1 MKRKILCLLAFVL
14 MLFAILAIGVCAEE
28 ANESITPEDVFEFKG
43 YSMEE
48 ASGDACFGFTLN
60 HAAREAYEKQLGKQ
74 IQIGFVIVAYD
85 KLNGQAPLDENGK
98 PIELENGSVFVQSLN
113 GYKNTSYSFKLLDFS
128 GEIASRKY
136 VISPYLY
143 DGANAYYY
151 EGGKISETV
160 SGVSYN
166 DIVALSNTHTHTEVT
181 IAGKAATCTEA
192 GLTDGKKCSVCDE
205 ITVAQQVINALGHT
219 EETVAGK
226 AATCTEAGLTDGKK
240 CSVCGEITVEQQVI
254 NALGHTEETVAGKAA
269 TCTEAGLTDGKKCS
283 VCGEITVAQQ
293 VINALGHTEKTI
305 AGKAATCTEAGLTD
319 GKKCSVCG
327 EITVAQQ
334 VINALGHD
342 IETVV
347 SKAPTCTESGLTDG
361 KYCAVC
367 GEIFEAQATIA
378 PLGHTEEI
386 LKGYASTCTENGK
399 TDGKYCTVCGEV
411 TVAQVSLDKLNHAI
425 VITPSVAPTCQSEGA
440 TEKRECKNCGLV
452 TLESQVIE
460 KTDHTV
466 VIDKAV
472 EPNCSE
478 TGLTEGSHCSVCQTV
493 IVAQTVIEATG
504 EHVFAEFAEVTKA
517 PTASADGSG
526 TISCTKCSYS
536 ESITL
541 NKLTYE
547 KLTSDDIY
555 SIETDEYN
563 PAYVNRWKVVDGNKE
578 VTNVWASGNDWFGN
592 VGDVL
597 VITLDQEIYL
607 SKLSI
612 YVGGNYT
619 FATVRVKDAT
629 GQTVKS
635 ISVGANECA
644 YGGTPT
650 EKVLFSN
657 INIKAYTIEIEINE
671 LKWDSALTFKVGEIE
686 IYGAPIDTRIEHTHN
701 YREFIEAGKA
711 ANCQETGYD
720 IYKCF
725 CGKQSEVTT
734 PRTDHAYDTLIEVT
748 EGNCMTTGTEV
759 YRCFCGATKT
769 EVTPTTGHIF
779 EKLVGNSVEPTL
791 ESTGLASYKCLTC
804 SLTEEKTL
812 AMLPIEEINY
822 LRVDKIENGKVVLKL
837 NLYEHSP
844 NFEVRYSTSEI
855 TSENY
860 YNAEVIDAKIEGDG
874 LVTITIELDAS
885 LKNCYYV
892 AVMPYIGENRGEIAT
907 VRLGGNMEIPVD
919 YNRIY
924 HGEVLNS
931 FNAMFDGDINTKL
944 GTIFTDK
951 NDTVIY
957 GSLLRPIVDL
967 EYMHYISRVQI
978 FYSEAGKQV
987 TVRWSDTPV
996 DFMAEDS
1003 AWDGVKTITATS
1015 GWNEIEINAAIRY
1028 FQVVFTDGEAPC
1040 EVEAYGFQCGEGSEI
1055 ATYRRSA
1062 PKLGDFLGM
1071 CGFVAGGGGN
1081 TPIDSVICTNVLRE
1095 YHNFHWSYTASEYGQ
1110 KASLF
1115 VNPRWMGDF
1124 DSEYRNYKAAG
1135 INVIPCVQWNITTGI
1150 SYKVDENGLPIRD
1163 ENGELVKTS
1172 FWERF
1177 DPNTYFVY
1185 ADNMFAFSARYG
1197 RNNTAELLAIAELHC
1212 ADTPSVGQG
1221 TVEWIEMGNEPDGS
1235 WNGIHNYLS
1244 AYMLAAA
1251 TSAAYD
1257 GHCSTIPTPSEG
1269 GYHLGGKNADSTMKF
1284 ALAGVA
1290 GVSNEYINALVY
1302 WMQANRQDG
1311 QVAFD
1316 AFNVHHYMTKEI
1328 VLPNGSEAYVGISPE
1343 EAKID
1348 EVLSN
1353 LVAMRDKYYP
1363 EKEVWITEFGW
1374 DTNQSYSTPTSSH
1387 AYGEYT
1393 GRQVQA
1399 MWLTRSYLIFSACG
1413 IDKADMYMCE
1423 DAGIEATA
1431 TGKYGTCGV
1440 IAYEMDENGNT
1451 IEVKKDSYYY
1461 LYTLKNAL
1469 GAYTFDSEIE
1479 AYDENVMIYKFVSED
1494 GGEAYAVWCKTS
1506 DGTKAYNYQLRID
1519 SESATVIEAVYGD
1532 IDGVK
1537 TETVADEYG
1546 YVSVDVSENP
1556 IYVIVD

>member
-60 HAAREAYEKQLGKQ
+60 HAAKEAYEKQLGKQ

-166 DIVALSNTHTHTEVT
+166 DIVALSNTHTHTE
-181 IAGKAATCTEA
+181 
-192 GLTDGKKCSVCDE
+192 
-205 ITVAQQVINALGHT
+205 
-219 EETVAGK
+219 ETVAGK

-254 NALGHTEETVAGKAA
+254 GALGHTEETV
-269 TCTEAGLTDGKKCS
+269 
-283 VCGEITVAQQ
+283 
-293 VINALGHTEKTI
+293 

-493 IVAQTVIEATG
+493 IIAQTVIEATG
-504 EHVFAEFAEVTKA
+504 EHVFAEFATVTKA

-555 SIETDEYN
+555 SIETGEYN
-563 PAYVNRWKVVDGNKE
+563 PAYVNRWKVVDGSIATAGLWSPGSE
-578 VTNVWASGNDWFGN
+578 WFGN
-592 VGDVL
+592 KGDIL
-597 VITLDQEIYL
+597 TITLDSEMTV
-607 SKLSI
+607 SKFVM
-612 YVGGNYT
+612 YRTGNSTY
-619 FATVRVKDAT
+619 ATVRFKDAAGNLT
-629 GQTVKS
+629 Y
-635 ISVGANECA
+635 SVTDCANGGDV
-644 YGGTPT
+644 YGGNAQAKTF
-650 EKVLFSN
+650 FSD
-657 INIKAYTIEIEINE
+657 KSYKCYTIEIEITG
-671 LKWDSALTFKVGEIE
+671 LKWESAMTYKIAEIE
-686 IYGAPIDTRIEHTHN
+686 IYGAPIDTRIPHTHVC
-701 YREFIEAGKA
+701 REFIETSKIAS
-711 ANCQETGYD
+711 CQTTGIEVYE
-720 IYKCF
+720 CF
-725 CGKQSEVTT
+725 CGASVEVET
-734 PRTDHAYDTLIEVT
+734 PKTDHAYDTLIEVT

-804 SLTEEKTL
+804 SLTEERVL

-837 NLYEHSP
+837 NLYENSP
-844 NFEVRYSTSEI
+844 NFEVRYSTGEI

-860 YNAEVIDAKIEGDG
+860 YNAEVIDAKIEGEG

-885 LKNCYYV
+885 LENCYYV
-892 AVMPYIGENRGEIAT
+892 AVMPYLGENRGEIAT
-907 VRLGGNMEIPVD
+907 VRLGGDMEIPVD

-931 FNAMFDGDINTKL
+931 FNALFDGDINTKL
-944 GTIFTDK
+944 GTIFA
-951 NDTVIY
+951 NSGDTAELY

-967 EYMHYISRVQI
+967 EYKHYISRVQL

-987 TVRWSDTPV
+987 TVRWSETPV

-1015 GWNEIEINAAIRY
+1015 GWNEIEINATIRY

-1040 EVEAYGFQCGEGSEI
+1040 EVEVYGFQCGEGSEI

-1062 PKLGDFLGM
+1062 AKLGDFLGM

-1257 GHCSTIPTPSEG
+1257 GHCATIPTPSEG

-1311 QVAFD
+1311 QIAFD

-1440 IAYEMDENGNT
+1440 IAYEVDENGNT

-1479 AYDENVMIYKFVSED
+1479 AYDENVMIYKFTTED

-1506 DGTKAYNYQLRID
+1506 DGTKAYDYQLRID

-1546 YVSVDVSENP
+1546 YISVDVSENP

>member
-1 MKRKILCLLAFVL
+1 MLV
-14 MLFAILAIGVCAEE
+14 LFAILAIGICASES
-28 ANESITPEDVFEFKG
+28 NESTAPDEVFLFKG
-43 YSMEE
+43 YSVD
-48 ASGDACFGFTLN
+48 GDGNACISFTLN
-60 HAAREAYEKQLGKQ
+60 RDEKGAYEN
-74 IQIGFVIVAYD
+74 QIGKEVNIGVVIAALD
-85 KLNGQAPLDENGK
+85 SLNGNTPIDENGN
-98 PIELENGSVFVQSLN
+98 PIELEGGKIFTKSLDGLASN
-113 GYKNTSYSFKLLDFS
+113 SFSYKLVNFS
-128 GEIASRKY
+128 GELAARKF
-136 VISPYLY
+136 VISPYLF
-143 DGANAYYY
+143 DGESVFYY
-151 EGGKISETV
+151 ENGEISESV
-160 SGVSYN
+160 SGVSYEE
-166 DIVALSNTHTHTEVT
+166 ILALSNEHEHTEKAVD
-181 IAGKAATCTEA
+181 GKAPTCTEA
-192 GLTDGKKCSVCDE
+192 GLTDGVYCSRCGEVLVEQTE
-205 ITVAQQVINALGHT
+205 IPPLGHT
-219 EETVAGK
+219 EETV
-226 AATCTEAGLTDGKK
+226 DGK
-240 CSVCGEITVEQQVI
+240 
-254 NALGHTEETVAGKAA
+254 NA
-269 TCTEAGLTDGKKCS
+269 
-283 VCGEITVAQQ
+283 
-293 VINALGHTEKTI
+293 
-305 AGKAATCTEAGLTD
+305 
-319 GKKCSVCG
+319 
-327 EITVAQQ
+327 
-334 VINALGHD
+334 
-342 IETVV
+342 
-347 SKAPTCTESGLTDG
+347 TCTESGLTDG
-361 KYCAVC
+361 VYCSRCDEVLVEQEVIEATGHTKGEAVIENNVSADCENAGSYDEVFYCTVCTVEISRNKVSTPALGHKEATVEGKAATCTESGLTDGVICSVC
-367 GEIFEAQATIA
+367 GEILVAQQETDA
-378 PLGHTEEI
+378 LGHTEEI

-399 TDGKYCTVCGEV
+399 TDGKYCTACGEV

-425 VITPSVAPTCQSEGA
+425 VITPAVLPTCQSEGA

-478 TGLTEGSHCSVCQTV
+478 NGLTEGSHCSVCLAVIVPQTV
-493 IVAQTVIEATG
+493 IPATG
-504 EHVFAEFAEVTKA
+504 EHVFEEFAKVTKA
-517 PTASADGSG
+517 PTTSATGTG
-526 TISCTKCSYS
+526 TIACTKCSYK
-536 ESITL
+536 ESITFD
-541 NKLTYE
+541 KLVSSKITA
-547 KLTSDDIY
+547 SSIY
-555 SIETDEYN
+555 SIESNEYN
-563 PAYVNRWKVVDGNKE
+563 PGYVNRWKVVDGD
-578 VTNVWASGNDWFGN
+578 TITSGYYSAGNDWFGN

-597 VITLDQEIYL
+597 TVTLNQEMYL
-607 SKLSI
+607 NNMVI
-612 YVGGNYT
+612 YVAGNYT
-619 FATVRVKDAT
+619 YANVTVKDAAGNVT
-629 GQTVKS
+629 FQKKS
-635 ISVGANECA
+635 VLANGGAE
-644 YGGTPT
+644 YGGAT
-650 EKVLFSN
+650 LAISLLSN
-657 INIKAYTIEIEINE
+657 ANVKAYTVEIEITA
-671 LKWDSALTFKVGEIE
+671 LKWNDPKTFKVSEIE
-686 IYGAPIDTRIEHTHN
+686 MHGAPVDSRIEHTHVN
-701 YREFIEAGKA
+701 REFIEVGKA
-711 ANCQETGYD
+711 ASCQETGYEVWE
-720 IYKCF
+720 CF
-725 CGKQSEVTT
+725 CGKQNEVFL
-734 PRTDHAYDTLIEVT
+734 PITDHAYDTLIEST
-748 EGNCMTTGTEV
+748 IGNCVTNGVEV
-759 YRCFCGATKT
+759 YQCFCGATKT
-769 EVTPTTGHIF
+769 YETEKTGHIF
-779 EKLVGNSVEPTL
+779 EKLVGYSVEPTL
-791 ESTGLASYKCLTC
+791 ESTGKASYKCLTC
-804 SLTEEKTL
+804 SLTEERTL
-812 AMLPIEEINY
+812 AMLSLEEINY

-855 TSENY
+855 TSQNY
-860 YNAEVIDAKIEGDG
+860 YNATVINADISGEG

-885 LKNCYYV
+885 LENCYYI
-892 AVMPYIGENRGEIAT
+892 AVMPYVGENRGEIAT
-907 VRLGGNMEIPVD
+907 VRLGGDMEIPVD

-931 FNAMFDGDINTKL
+931 FNDMFDGDINTKL
-944 GTIFTDK
+944 STIFTDK

-967 EYMHYISRVQI
+967 EYMHYISRVQL

-1015 GWNEIEINAAIRY
+1015 GWNEIEIDAQIRY

-1062 PKLGDFLGM
+1062 AKLGDFLGM

-1095 YHNFHWSYTASEYGQ
+1095 YHNFHWSYTASEYGR
-1110 KASLF
+1110 KSSLF

-1124 DSEYRNYKAAG
+1124 DAQYRNYKAAG

-1257 GHCSTIPTPSEG
+1257 GHCATIPTPSEG

-1316 AFNVHHYMTKEI
+1316 AFNVHHYMTKQI
-1328 VLPNGSEAYVGISPE
+1328 VLPNGSSAYVGISPE

-1423 DAGIEATA
+1423 DAGVEAESA
-1431 TGKYGTCGV
+1431 GKYGTCGV
-1440 IAYEMDENGNT
+1440 IAYERDENGNT

-1469 GAYTFDSEIE
+1469 GEYTFDSEIE
-1479 AYDENVMIYKFVSED
+1479 AYDENVMIYKFTTED

-1506 DGTKAYNYQLRID
+1506 DGTKVENYQLRIG
-1519 SESATVIEAVYGD
+1519 SEGATVIEAVYGD

-1537 TETVADEYG
+1537 TETIADEYG

>member
-1 MKRKILCLLAFVL
+1 MKRKILCSFAFVL
-14 MLFAILAIGVCAEE
+14 MLFAIFAIGAFASE
-28 ANESITPEDVFEFKG
+28 ADENVAPNELFVFKG
-43 YSMEE
+43 YSLDE
-48 ASGDACFGFTLN
+48 SGNACFGFTLN
-60 HAAREAYEKQLGKQ
+60 HEVKELYEIKLGKGTD
-74 IQIGFVIVAYD
+74 IGIVIALYED
-85 KLNGQAPLDENGK
+85 GKAPIDENGK
-98 PIELENGSVFVQSLN
+98 PNGNAFIQSLN
-113 GYKNTSYSFKLLDFS
+113 DYKNTSYSFKLVNFS
-128 GEIASRKY
+128 GEAATRKY

-143 DGANAYYY
+143 DGESVYYY
-151 EGGKISETV
+151 ASGEVSETV
-160 SGVSYN
+160 SGISYEE
-166 DIVALSNTHTHTEVT
+166 IASMLSHTHTE
-181 IAGKAATCTEA
+181 KA
-192 GLTDGKKCSVCDE
+192 LDG
-205 ITVAQQVINALGHT
+205 
-219 EETVAGK
+219 
-226 AATCTEAGLTDGKK
+226 
-240 CSVCGEITVEQQVI
+240 
-254 NALGHTEETVAGKAA
+254 
-269 TCTEAGLTDGKKCS
+269 
-283 VCGEITVAQQ
+283 
-293 VINALGHTEKTI
+293 
-305 AGKAATCTEAGLTD
+305 
-319 GKKCSVCG
+319 
-327 EITVAQQ
+327 
-334 VINALGHD
+334 
-342 IETVV
+342 
-347 SKAPTCTESGLTDG
+347 KAPTCTEAGITDGIYCSVCGEVLVEQTEIPPLGHKEAIDASVAPSCTSSGLTEG
-361 KYCAVC
+361 KHCSVC
-367 GEIFEAQATIA
+367 GEVLVEQEVIEA
-378 PLGHTEEI
+378 LGHTEEI
-386 LKGYASTCTENGK
+386 LKGYASTCTENGL
-399 TDGKYCTVCGEV
+399 TDGKYCTACGEV

-460 KTDHTV
+460 KTDHTP

-472 EPNCSE
+472 EPNCSD

-493 IVAQTVIEATG
+493 IVAQEVIESTG
-504 EHVFAEFAEVTKA
+504 DHIFEEFAAVTKA
-517 PTASADGSG
+517 PTTSEAGNG
-526 TISCTKCSYS
+526 TISCTKCSYK
-536 ESITL
+536 ENITFD
-541 NKLTYE
+541 KLVSS
-547 KLTSDDIY
+547 KLSKDDIY
-555 SIETDEYN
+555 SIVTGEYN
-563 PAYVNRWKVVDGNKE
+563 PAATNVWKVVDGDTRTTGIYT
-578 VTNVWASGNDWFGN
+578 VGNDWFGN

-597 VITLDQEIYL
+597 TITLNQEMYLNKLVIYTA
-607 SKLSI
+607 
-612 YVGGNYT
+612 GNYT
-619 FATVRVKDAT
+619 FANVRIKDAAGNIT
-629 GQTVKS
+629 KTC
-635 ISVGANECA
+635 SVGANQAFES
-644 YGGTPT
+644 GGYAQAQS
-650 EKVLFSN
+650 LFSD
-657 INIKAYTIEIEINE
+657 KSCRCYTIEIEITS
-671 LKWDSALTFKVGEIE
+671 LKWDSAKTFKVSELE
-686 IYGAPIDTRIEHTHN
+686 MTATPIDTRIEHTHN
-701 YREFIEAGKA
+701 YREFIEAGKT
-711 ANCQETGYD
+711 ANCQEVGYD
-720 IYKCF
+720 IYECF
-725 CGKQSEVTT
+725 CGKVGEVSL
-734 PRTDHAYDTLIEVT
+734 PKTDHAYDTLIEAT
-748 EGNCMTTGTEV
+748 IGNCVTNGIEV
-759 YRCFCGATKT
+759 YRCFCGATST
-769 EVTPTTGHIF
+769 VETPKTGHIF
-779 EKLVGNSVEPTL
+779 EKLVGYTVEPTL

-804 SLTEEKTL
+804 SLTEERVL

-822 LRVDKIENGKVVLKL
+822 LRVDKIENGKVILKL
-837 NLYEHSP
+837 NLYEDSP
-844 NFEVRYSTSEI
+844 NFEVRYSTGEI
-855 TSENY
+855 TSQNY
-860 YNAEVIDAKIEGDG
+860 YNATEIDAKIEGEG

-885 LKNCYYV
+885 LENCYYI

-907 VRLGGNMEIPVD
+907 VRLGGDMELPVD
-919 YNRIY
+919 SNRVY

-931 FNAMFDGDINTKL
+931 FNALFDGDINTKL

-967 EYMHYISRVQI
+967 EYKHYVSRVQL
-978 FYSEAGKQV
+978 FYAEAGKQV
-987 TVRWSDTPV
+987 TVRWSETPV

-1015 GWNEIEINAAIRY
+1015 GWNEIEIGAQIRY
-1028 FQVVFTDGEAPC
+1028 YQIVFTDGDSPY
-1040 EVEAYGFQCGEGSEI
+1040 EVKAYGFQCGEGSEI

-1081 TPIDSVICTNVLRE
+1081 TPIDSVICTGVLRE
-1095 YHNFHWSYTASEYGQ
+1095 YHNFGWSYTVEKYGD
-1110 KASLF
+1110 KATFLEGS
-1115 VNPRWMGDF
+1115 WMCNF
-1124 DSEYRNYKAAG
+1124 DAQYRNYKAAG

-1150 SYKVDENGLPIRD
+1150 SYKVDENGLPIYD
-1163 ENGELVKTS
+1163 NEGALVKAS

-1197 RNNTAELLAIAELHC
+1197 RNNTAELLAIAQLHC
-1212 ADTPSVGQG
+1212 SDTPSVGQG

-1257 GHCSTIPTPSEG
+1257 GHCATIPTPSEG

-1311 QVAFD
+1311 QAAFD
-1316 AFNVHHYMTKEI
+1316 AFNVHHYMTKQI
-1328 VLPNGSEAYVGISPE
+1328 VLPNGQKAYVGISPE

-1353 LVAMRDKYYP
+1353 LVEMRDKYYP

-1374 DTNQSYSTPTSSH
+1374 DTNQSYSTETSAH

-1423 DAGIEATA
+1423 DAGIEAESA
-1431 TGKYGTCGV
+1431 GKYGTCGV
-1440 IAYEMDENGNT
+1440 IAYEKDESGNT

-1479 AYDENVMIYKFVSED
+1479 AYDENVMIYKFTTED

-1506 DGTKAYNYQLRID
+1506 DGTKVENYQLRID
-1519 SESATVIEAVYGD
+1519 SERATVIEAVYGD

-1537 TETVADEYG
+1537 TETIADEYG

>member
-1 MKRKILCLLAFVL
+1 MKRKILCSFAFVL
-14 MLFAILAIGVCAEE
+14 MLFAILTIGAFASE
-28 ANESITPEDVFEFKG
+28 ADENGAPNELFVFKG
-43 YSMEE
+43 YSLDK
-48 ASGDACFGFTLN
+48 SGNACFGFTLN
-60 HAAREAYEKQLGKQ
+60 HEVKESYEIRLGKGTD
-74 IQIGFVIVAYD
+74 IGIVIALYED
-85 KLNGQAPLDENGK
+85 GKAPIDESGK
-98 PIELENGSVFVQSLN
+98 PSGNAFVQSLN
-113 GYKNTSYSFKLLDFS
+113 DYKNTSYSFKLVNFS
-128 GEIASRKY
+128 GEAATRKY

-143 DGANAYYY
+143 DKESVYYY
-151 EGGKISETV
+151 ASGEVSETV
-160 SGVSYN
+160 SGVSYKE
-166 DIVALSNTHTHTEVT
+166 IASLFSHT
-181 IAGKAATCTEA
+181 
-192 GLTDGKKCSVCDE
+192 
-205 ITVAQQVINALGHT
+205 
-219 EETVAGK
+219 
-226 AATCTEAGLTDGKK
+226 
-240 CSVCGEITVEQQVI
+240 
-254 NALGHTEETVAGKAA
+254 
-269 TCTEAGLTDGKKCS
+269 
-283 VCGEITVAQQ
+283 
-293 VINALGHTEKTI
+293 HTEKTI
-305 AGKAATCTEAGLTD
+305 AGKAATCTESGLTD
-319 GKKCSVCG
+319 GVYCSVCG
-327 EITVAQQ
+327 EILIEQEE
-334 VINALGHD
+334 ISALGHKEIID
-342 IETVV
+342 TAV
-347 SKAPTCTESGLTDG
+347 APTCTESGLTEG
-361 KYCAVC
+361 KHCEVC
-367 GEIFEAQATIA
+367 GEVLVAQEVIEAT
-378 PLGHTEEI
+378 GHTEEI
-386 LKGYASTCTENGK
+386 LKGYDSTCSENGK

-411 TVAQVSLDKLNHAI
+411 TVAQVSLDKLSHTI
-425 VITPSVAPTCQSEGA
+425 VITPAVLPTCQSEGA
-440 TEKRECKNCGLV
+440 TEKRKCRICGLV

-493 IVAQTVIEATG
+493 IIAQTVIEATG
-504 EHVFAEFAEVTKA
+504 EHVFAEFATNVKA
-517 PTASADGSG
+517 PTTSASGSG
-526 TISCTKCSYS
+526 TMSCTKCSYK
-536 ESITL
+536 ENITFD
-541 NKLTYE
+541 KLVSS
-547 KLTSDDIY
+547 KLTSDNIY
-555 SIETDEYN
+555 SVETGEYN
-563 PAYVNRWKVVDGNKE
+563 PAYVNRWKVVDG
-578 VTNVWASGNDWFGN
+578 TTTTAGFYSPGNDWFGN

-597 VITLDQEIYL
+597 TITLNQEIYL
-607 SKLSI
+607 NKLVF
-612 YVGGNYT
+612 YVAGNYT
-619 FATVRVKDAT
+619 FANVRVKDSAGNT
-629 GQTVKS
+629 TFSNS
-635 ISVGANECA
+635 IRVNGGAE
-644 YGGTPT
+644 YGGATQVQT
-650 EKVLFSN
+650 LISGG
-657 INIKAYTIEIEINE
+657 NIKAYTIEVEITS
-671 LKWDSALTFKVGEIE
+671 LKWNSALTLKVSEIE
-686 IYGAPIDTRIEHTHN
+686 MTGAPVDSRIAHTHN
-701 YREFIEAGKA
+701 FREFIEAGKA

-720 IYKCF
+720 IYECF

-734 PRTDHAYDTLIEVT
+734 PRTDHAYDTLIEST
-748 EGNCMTTGTEV
+748 IGNCVTNGVEV
-759 YRCFCGATKT
+759 YKCFCGATST
-769 EVTPTTGHIF
+769 VETPKTGHIF
-779 EKLVGNSVEPTL
+779 EKLVGYSIEPTL

-804 SLTEEKTL
+804 SLTEERVL

-837 NLYEHSP
+837 NLYENSP
-844 NFEVRYSTSEI
+844 NFEVRYSTGEI
-855 TSENY
+855 TSQNY
-860 YNAEVIDAKIEGDG
+860 YNATDIDAKIEGEG

-885 LKNCYYV
+885 LENCYYI

-907 VRLGGNMEIPVD
+907 VRLGGDMEIPVD

-931 FNAMFDGDINTKL
+931 FNALFDSDVSTKL

-967 EYMHYISRVQI
+967 EYKHYISRVQL

-987 TVRWSDTPV
+987 TVRWSETPV

-1015 GWNEIEINAAIRY
+1015 GWNEIEIGAAIRY
-1028 FQVVFTDGEAPC
+1028 FQVVFTDGDSPC

-1055 ATYRRSA
+1055 AAYRRSA
-1062 PKLGDFLGM
+1062 PKIGDFLGM

-1095 YHNFHWSYTASEYGQ
+1095 YHNFHWSYTSSKYGD

-1135 INVIPCVQWNITTGI
+1135 INVIPCVQWNIKTGI

-1221 TVEWIEMGNEPDGS
+1221 TVEWIEMGNEPDGG

-1257 GHCSTIPTPSEG
+1257 GHCATIPTPSEG

-1311 QVAFD
+1311 QIAFD
-1316 AFNVHHYMTKEI
+1316 AFNVHHYMTKQI
-1328 VLPNGSEAYVGISPE
+1328 VLPNGSSAYVGISPE

-1423 DAGIEATA
+1423 DAGIEAES

-1440 IAYEMDENGNT
+1440 IAYERDENGKT
-1451 IEVKKDSYYY
+1451 VEVKKDSYYY

-1469 GAYTFDSEIE
+1469 GAYTFDSRVE

-1506 DGTKAYNYQLRID
+1506 DGTKVENYQLRID
-1519 SESATVIEAVYGD
+1519 SERATVIEAVYGD